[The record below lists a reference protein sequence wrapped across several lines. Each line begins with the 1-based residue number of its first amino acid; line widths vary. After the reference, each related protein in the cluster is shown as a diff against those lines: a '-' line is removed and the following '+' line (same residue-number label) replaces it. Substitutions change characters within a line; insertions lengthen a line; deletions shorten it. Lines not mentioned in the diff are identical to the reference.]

1 MPSVSGKQL
10 CQWREQA
17 IAGAIAADV
26 SPLEVDW
33 LLAEAGLDRLSWRL
47 SFERSHFLNHSLGE
61 LTELWQR
68 RLRERIPIQY
78 LAGATPWRHFS
89 LKVSPDV
96 LIPRPETE
104 YLIDLV
110 QMAIAESPDQ
120 NIASG
125 HWVDLGTGS
134 GAIALGLAEALPQA
148 TIHAVDCSQ
157 AALQIAQ
164 DNAACLG
171 LTQRVKFYLGSW
183 WSPLAT
189 LKGQS
194 SAMVSNPPYIP
205 TDLMAQLS
213 PEVAHEPRSALDGGA
228 DGLNHIRHLVESAP
242 AYLKPGG
249 IWLIEMM
256 AGQSQTVSQMLHQ
269 QGSYR
274 NIQIFRD
281 LAGIDRYALAYRC

>member
-1 MPSVSGKQL
+1 MPSVSGEQL

-33 LLAEAGLDRLSWRL
+33 LLAEAGLERLSWL
-47 SFERSHFLNHSLGE
+47 SFERSPFLNHSLGE

-68 RLRERIPIQY
+68 RLTERIPIQY

-110 QMAIAESPDQ
+110 QMAIAESPDP

-171 LTQRVKFYLGSW
+171 FAGRIQFYLGSW

-205 TDLMAQLS
+205 TDLVKQLP
-213 PEVAHEPRSALDGGA
+213 PEVAHEPRIALDGGVN
-228 DGLNHIRHLVESAP
+228 GLNHIRHLVESAP

>member
-1 MPSVSGKQL
+1 MPSISGEQL

-17 IAGAIAADV
+17 IADAIAADV

-33 LLAEAGLDRLSWRL
+33 LLAEAGLDRLSWL
-47 SFERSHFLNHSLGE
+47 SFERSPLNHSLGE
-61 LTELWQR
+61 LTALWQR
-68 RLRERIPIQY
+68 RITERIPIQY
-78 LAGATPWRHFS
+78 LVGATPWRHFS

-110 QMAIAESPDQ
+110 QMAIAQSPDP

-157 AALQIAQ
+157 AALKIAQ
-164 DNAACLG
+164 ENAACLG
-171 LTQRVKFYLGSW
+171 LNKRIQFYLGSW

-189 LKGQS
+189 LSQS

-205 TDLMAQLS
+205 TDLVAQLQ
-213 PEVAHEPRSALDGGA
+213 PEVAHEPRIALDGGA
-228 DGLNHIRHLVESAP
+228 DGLNHIRHLVASAP

-256 AGQSQTVSQMLHQ
+256 ADQSQAVSQMLHQ

-274 NIQIFRD
+274 NIQIIRD